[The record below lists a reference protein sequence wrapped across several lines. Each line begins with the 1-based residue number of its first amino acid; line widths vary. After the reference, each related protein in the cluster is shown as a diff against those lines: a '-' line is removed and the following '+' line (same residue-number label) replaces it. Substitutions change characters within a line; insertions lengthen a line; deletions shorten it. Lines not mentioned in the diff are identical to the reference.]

1 MTFVGSYTH
10 SVDGKLRVFIPAKF
24 RDELGPVFY
33 ITRKCDAYLSV
44 YTAEDWEIYSEK
56 IAKLPEAE
64 AYAVQEFIL
73 GAAQKC
79 IPDSNG
85 RVILEKNLLAH
96 IGIKTPIGKDQN
108 SNVVFIGAGKQIRIW
123 SEDEWNK
130 RERERDLASLR
141 DIMSKYGL

>member
-24 RDELGPVFY
+24 RDELGAVFY
-33 ITRKCDAYLSV
+33 ITRKLEPYLSV

-56 IAKLPEAE
+56 IAKLPEVE
-64 AYAVQEFIL
+64 AHAVQEFIL

-79 IPDSNG
+79 TPDANG
-85 RVILEKNLLAH
+85 RVILEKNLLNH
-96 IGIKTPIGKDQN
+96 IGIKTPIEKNEN
-108 SNVVFIGAGKQIRIW
+108 SNVVFIGSGKQIRIW

-130 RERERDLASLR
+130 RERERDFDSLR
-141 DIMSKYGL
+141 NIMSKYGL